1 VTNFIDRRAHERVQ
15 YGAAPDRPRL
25 TIGRAS
31 YEVLDCSE
39 RGLLIA
45 RSPDAPVE
53 MGLDVQ
59 GKVRFPTGVEVSV
72 EGVILRAQEDAVAI
86 QFTGLWIPR
95 DVILAELRRLRQ
107 GLVREAT
114 DEG

>member
-1 VTNFIDRRAHERVQ
+1 MSFIDRRAHERVQ
-15 YGAAPDRPRL
+15 YATTDERPRL
-25 TIGRAS
+25 AVGTAS

-39 RGLLIA
+39 RGLLVL
-45 RSPDAPVE
+45 RSGDALAE

-59 GKVRFPTGVEVSV
+59 GKIRFPTGMEVTV
-72 EGVILRAQEDAVAI
+72 EGVVVRAQEDAVAI

-107 GLVREAT
+107 GLSKDT
-114 DEG
+114 G